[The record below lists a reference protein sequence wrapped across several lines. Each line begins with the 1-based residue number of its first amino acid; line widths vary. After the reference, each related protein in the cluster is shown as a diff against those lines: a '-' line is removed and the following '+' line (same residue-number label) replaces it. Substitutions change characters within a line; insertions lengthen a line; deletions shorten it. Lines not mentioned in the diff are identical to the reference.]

1 VNLAT
6 IRLQKR
12 KKHQSKKS
20 SELTMRPTGLDSGI
34 DKDRPDYIVY
44 CGEWDIGRIYQTRG
58 GPDSLRWFWS
68 LVRCQVATL
77 EKAKAQFQKSWDGV
91 KGVGEAGRKR

>member
-1 VNLAT
+1 LG
-6 IRLQKR
+6 L
-12 KKHQSKKS
+12 
-20 SELTMRPTGLDSGI
+20 RPTGLGSGI
-34 DKDRPDYIVY
+34 DKGRPHYTVY
-44 CGEWDIGRIYQTRG
+44 CVGWSIGHIYETRG

>member
-1 VNLAT
+1 MPG
-6 IRLQKR
+6 
-12 KKHQSKKS
+12 
-20 SELTMRPTGLDSGI
+20 MRRRDFFSLLGCAAAAWPYT
-34 DKDRPDYIVY
+34 VY
-44 CGEWDIGRIYQTRG
+44 CVGWSIGHIYETRG